1 MYQVVDVGLSMFGN
15 CIVPVEWYR
24 ADDILPICTV
34 GEDRKDNKLAMV
46 VSEMNALNAMWIAV
60 NMDGNNFDASYMLAA
75 MTGGEEANNGGYGS
89 QERAFNV
96 LMDELWS
103 FNKH

>member
-24 ADDILPICTV
+24 ADDILHICTV
-34 GEDRKDNKLAMV
+34 GKDRKDKKLAMV